1 MNTELQLYL
10 DNTFKK
16 VPKTKASIE
25 LKEELLA
32 NATDRYN
39 DLISEGHKEKDAMD
53 IVINSIGDV
62 SLLLNELEKDTVAE
76 DSMIYKDRKKSA
88 LYKTIALGLY
98 IFGFIVAIALSE
110 MNASTQG
117 FIIML
122 LIYIFPTCLLVYT
135 ALAFPKQKGA
145 EQTIV
150 EEFKEW
156 NNSHKNIA
164 YIRNLIVVILWLF
177 IFILYFLISLL
188 TNMWEITWIL
198 FLVAACASGI
208 VILIFKLKE
217 TKV

>member
-1 MNTELQLYL
+1 MNTELQLHL

-16 VPKTKASIE
+16 VPKTRASIE

-39 DLISEGHKEKDAMD
+39 DLISEGYKEQDAID
-53 IVINSIGDV
+53 IVIHSIGDV

-76 DSMIYKDRKKSA
+76 DSLIYKDKKRNA

-98 IFGFIVAIALSE
+98 IFGFIFAITLSE

-117 FIIML
+117 LIIML
-122 LIYIFPTCLLVYT
+122 LIYIFPTCLLVYSS
-135 ALAFPKQKGA
+135 LAFPKQKRK

-150 EEFKEW
+150 EEFSEW

-164 YIRNLIVVILWLF
+164 YIRNLIIVILWLL
-177 IFILYFLISLL
+177 IFIIYFLLSIL
-188 TNMWEITWIL
+188 TNRWEVTWIL

-217 TKV
+217 TRI